1 MRVPTIKLRYAV
13 LVAVVVLQLAA
24 IAYIRSENK
33 KTKAMQETIAK
44 TQRTL
49 GAMANVLTELNRE
62 HEGAITSAAL
72 QRTKRQQYHHHQQ
85 YHAEQQ
91 DEKKKNRDHTAVL
104 GTVPAYEAIQR
115 EAEGRLIIAREQL
128 RARVN
133 EVCSL
138 RRLLSLADDRL
149 FCSNSELTSCSG
161 RFEGRLTLYTCKG
174 TILSKHV
181 ATRSTRSRRSC
192 SGARSS

>member
-62 HEGAITSAAL
+62 HEGALTSAAL
-72 QRTKRQQYHHHQQ
+72 QRTKRQQYQQ
-85 YHAEQQ
+85 QQQ
-91 DEKKKNRDHTAVL
+91 DEKKKNRDHLTAVL
-104 GTVPAYEAIQR
+104 GTVPANEAIQR
-115 EAEGRLIIAREQL
+115 EAEGRLIVAREQL
-128 RARVN
+128 RARVT

-138 RRLLSLADDRL
+138 RRLLVLSLTDDRL
-149 FCSNSELTSCSG
+149 FCSNSESTSCSG
-161 RFEGRLTLYTCKG
+161 RFEVRLTLYTCKG

>member
-1 MRVPTIKLRYAV
+1 MRVPAIKLRYAV

-62 HEGAITSAAL
+62 HEGALTSVAL
-72 QRTKRQQYHHHQQ
+72 QRTKRQQYH
-85 YHAEQQ
+85 AEQ

-104 GTVPAYEAIQR
+104 DTVPAYEAIQR
-115 EAEGRLIIAREQL
+115 EAEGRLIVAQELL

-138 RRLLSLADDRL
+138 QKKKTRRTSSVCFAATANRRAAAANSRAD
-149 FCSNSELTSCSG
+149 
-161 RFEGRLTLYTCKG
+161 
-174 TILSKHV
+174 
-181 ATRSTRSRRSC
+181 
-192 SGARSS
+192 